1 MRILIFGYFCGMG
14 KFQAVLFD
22 LDGTLIDSERF
33 YFDAWFLILRE
44 QFGLTIDFSDWID
57 HFAGHTMA
65 SNLATLQREFQLEVQ
80 EGFMQRA
87 IEERY
92 AEADMR
98 TIRLMPFAKE
108 ILDELRQA
116 DIRIA
121 LVTSSYRQ
129 TVDLVLGHHGLL
141 NYFEFFVTREKVQ
154 HPKPDPEP
162 YLLATEKLSLSK
174 EVIAVIEDTHTGCAA
189 AQRAGLY
196 CLAVSQQAIERQKLE
211 QADEL
216 LNDLAEAK
224 KSLLS
229 DS

>member
-1 MRILIFGYFCGMG
+1 MG

-33 YFDAWFLILRE
+33 YFDAWSLILKER
-44 QFGLTIDFSDWID
+44 FGLTIDFSDWID

-65 SNLATLQREFQLEVQ
+65 YNLATLKREFQLEVQ
-80 EGFMQRA
+80 EEFMQRA

-92 AEADMR
+92 AQADMR
-98 TIRLMPFAKE
+98 SIGLMPFAKE
-108 ILDELRQA
+108 ILNELRQA
-116 DIRIA
+116 DRRIA
-121 LVTSSYRQ
+121 LVTSSYRH

-141 NYFEFFVTREKVQ
+141 DYFEFFVTREAVQ

-162 YLLATEKLSLSK
+162 YLLAIEKLALPK
-174 EVIAVIEDTHTGCAA
+174 AVVAVVEDTHTGCAA

-196 CLAVSQQAIERQKLE
+196 CLAVSQQSVERRKLG

-229 DS
+229 LS